1 MTYRIISQLHTELDG
16 SLVHATLGLLL
27 CFVPIL
33 RASEKLTLIVCGKL
47 THRLLAGCL
56 LACLP
61 NSGYQL
67 GEHATWSKMTNFELG
82 VHIPL

>member
-1 MTYRIISQLHTELDG
+1 MTYRIISQLHTELDR
-16 SLVHATLGLLL
+16 SLVHATLAR
-27 CFVPIL
+27 IL
-33 RASEKLTLIVCGKL
+33 RASEKL